1 MVCQP
6 QPDEPEP
13 SRFRLA
19 VQFLL
24 LRPRTGE
31 KARSL
36 HDLVDL
42 VVRAAHEQEL
52 FTPWDWE
59 FIQWIYET
67 HRDRAGHETT
77 LLLADAEL
85 LQWLARWGH
94 TDRLESAANGQPL
107 HFHGHVVALD
117 AAPGKRRPGTFLHP
131 PHRAAGRQP
140 LIPWRTPGFSTA
152 SRRWRCVG
160 NEFFL
165 LRNAPPNGVLKYLA
179 QKPSVPVRRLS
190 HRLLLHLRKTQ
201 SESRRGLGTALRGA
215 SGGAAVCL

>member
-1 MVCQP
+1 VKELENWLSPPAPLHLDTPRATLRVVCKP
-6 QPDEPEP
+6 QPDEQEP
-13 SRFRLA
+13 SRYRLA

-59 FIQWIYET
+59 FIQWIYDT
-67 HRDRAGHETT
+67 HRERANNATT
-77 LLLADAEL
+77 LLLSDAEL

-94 TDRLESAANGQPL
+94 TNRLESAANGQPI
-107 HFHGHVVALD
+107 HFHGHIVALTPHLENGDKELSFTHRIALPDGVNHSVAD
-117 AAPGKRRPGTFLHP
+117 AKFFN
-131 PHRAAGRQP
+131 RQSP
-140 LIPWRTPGFSTA
+140 VAL
-152 SRRWRCVG
+152 VG

-165 LRNAPPNGVLKYLA
+165 LRNAPPTGVLKF
-179 QKPSVPVRRLS
+179 S
-190 HRLLLHLRKTQ
+190 RKN
-201 SESRRGLGTALRGA
+201 RPCPCA
-215 SGGAAVCL
+215 S